1 MTSLSQ
7 PGNTMNK
14 PAYWVMVMRGFFTN
28 LLGHFINIVNGI
40 LKLFSFIDQTWSY
53 VEGGDDRIGL
63 EVI

>member
-1 MTSLSQ
+1 
-7 PGNTMNK
+7 MNK